1 MSIHI
6 PRSPVVFLHARRGAH
21 GADRSAM
28 KIKQKPK
35 LSKSL
40 KALKAKKTG
49 SGVTPPKTQPSSAA
63 GTSQDGGSTAM
74 RRLGGIAKS
83 KGKGK
88 LSRKHA
94 LLPQLQ
100 DEVDQRIELAKQRK
114 LERRQQAREAAGS
127 GEMKAAVLD
136 SMKASLEE
144 LLEANEEHHTKE
156 WRARKRSLT
165 SKARSRIVVQETA
178 HLQQVLDHPAFKADP
193 FAALNEHI
201 RNIVD
206 ASNANAHASSQHP
219 QHQAGGALARKRGR
233 E

>member
-1 MSIHI
+1 
-6 PRSPVVFLHARRGAH
+6 
-21 GADRSAM
+21 M

-35 LSKSL
+35 LDKTAL
-40 KALKAKKTG
+40 KALKAKKAKAKG
-49 SGVTPPKTQPSSAA
+49 SPAQTSPSAA
-63 GTSQDGGSTAM
+63 GPSSESGGASP

-83 KGKGK
+83 KGKSK

-100 DEVDQRIELAKQRK
+100 DEFDQRIHDAKQRK
-114 LERRQQAREAAGS
+114 LERRQQAT
-127 GEMKAAVLD
+127 EMKAAKLD
-136 SMKASLEE
+136 AMKASLDE
-144 LLEANEEHHTKE
+144 LLEANEEHHNKE

-178 HLQQVLDHPAFKADP
+178 HLQQVLEHPAFKADP
-193 FAALNEHI
+193 IAALNEHI

-206 ASNANAHASSQHP
+206 ASNADAHASSQHP
-219 QHQAGGALARKRGR
+219 QHQARGALARKRAR